1 MSYGKLDIIYN
12 EINIHSK
19 LDHEN
24 IIKLYNFNEDNENI
38 NIIMEYAPNGNLY
51 DLITKEKTGFS
62 EYKAFEY
69 FIQVVN
75 AVYYL

>member
-1 MSYGKLDIIYN
+1 MMSYGKLDIIYN
-12 EINIHSK
+12 EINIQSK

-51 DLITKEKTGFS
+51 D
-62 EYKAFEY
+62 
-69 FIQVVN
+69 
-75 AVYYL
+75 